1 MSKSNQDK
9 KKIPGPDVFS
19 FLALPKKSRDS
30 HQWGEAKLER
40 SMDRAAALALLNDV
54 LAATVKA
61 DGPDLNARQAA
72 ILLRVALEPAPH
84 TVRGLAEALSLG
96 KPAVSRA
103 LDALG
108 GYGLAVRLPDE
119 TDRRS
124 ITVQATARGLAMLAG
139 LADRVVAC
147 ERSWNARSFQKP
159 NSQPAQLGV
168 KPTASGSPASA
179 VGGSGLAAGS
189 AATGSSL
196 GSGHSH
202 AA

>member
-1 MSKSNQDK
+1 
-9 KKIPGPDVFS
+9 
-19 FLALPKKSRDS
+19 
-30 HQWGEAKLER
+30 
-40 SMDRAAALALLNDV
+40 MDRAAALALLNDV

-72 ILLRVALEPAPH
+72 ILLRVALEPGPH

-147 ERSWNARSFQKP
+147 ERSRNAKSFQKP
-159 NSQPAQLGV
+159 NIQPAQQGL
-168 KPTASGSPASA
+168 KPTASGSPAAA
-179 VGGSGLAAGS
+179 VGERHAAGT
-189 AATGSSL
+189 AATGQGSAL

>member
-1 MSKSNQDK
+1 
-9 KKIPGPDVFS
+9 
-19 FLALPKKSRDS
+19 
-30 HQWGEAKLER
+30 
-40 SMDRAAALALLNDV
+40 MDRAAALALLNDV

-72 ILLRVALEPAPH
+72 ILLRVALEPGPH

-147 ERSWNARSFQKP
+147 ERSRNAGSFQKH
-159 NSQPAQLGV
+159 NIQPANQQGG

-179 VGGSGLAAGS
+179 GGGSGLAAGS

>member
-1 MSKSNQDK
+1 
-9 KKIPGPDVFS
+9 
-19 FLALPKKSRDS
+19 
-30 HQWGEAKLER
+30 
-40 SMDRAAALALLNDV
+40 MDRAAALALLNDV

-147 ERSWNARSFQKP
+147 ERSRNAKSFQKP
-159 NSQPAQLGV
+159 NIQAAQPNTQQGL
-168 KPTASGSPASA
+168 KPTASGSPA
-179 VGGSGLAAGS
+179 AAAGERLSSGS
-189 AATGSSL
+189 AATGTGSSL
-196 GSGHSH
+196 GGHSH

>member
-1 MSKSNQDK
+1 
-9 KKIPGPDVFS
+9 
-19 FLALPKKSRDS
+19 
-30 HQWGEAKLER
+30 
-40 SMDRAAALALLNDV
+40 MDRAAALALLNDV

-147 ERSWNARSFQKP
+147 ERSRNARSFQKP
-159 NSQPAQLGV
+159 NIQPANQQGV

-179 VGGSGLAAGS
+179 GGGSGLAAGS

-196 GSGHSH
+196 GAGHSH

>member
-1 MSKSNQDK
+1 
-9 KKIPGPDVFS
+9 
-19 FLALPKKSRDS
+19 
-30 HQWGEAKLER
+30 
-40 SMDRAAALALLNDV
+40 MDRAAALALLNDV
-54 LAATVKA
+54 LSATVKA

-72 ILLRVALEPAPH
+72 ILMRVALEPGPH

-147 ERSWNARSFQKP
+147 ERSRNARSFQKP
-159 NSQPAQLGV
+159 NVQPGFQ
-168 KPTASGSPASA
+168 KPTASGSPAAAANVAISA
-179 VGGSGLAAGS
+179 GNAAG
-189 AATGSSL
+189 AGPSL
-196 GSGHSH
+196 GTGHSH

>member
-1 MSKSNQDK
+1 MHDWDSASRSST

-19 FLALPKKSRDS
+19 FLALPNKSRES
-30 HQWGEAKLER
+30 PQWGEAKLER

-72 ILLRVALEPAPH
+72 ILLRVALEPGPH

-147 ERSWNARSFQKP
+147 ERSRNARSFQKP
-159 NSQPAQLGV
+159 NVQPGFQ
-168 KPTASGSPASA
+168 KPTASGSPAT
-179 VGGSGLAAGS
+179 AAS
-189 AATGSSL
+189 
-196 GSGHSH
+196 
-202 AA
+202 

>member
-1 MSKSNQDK
+1 
-9 KKIPGPDVFS
+9 
-19 FLALPKKSRDS
+19 
-30 HQWGEAKLER
+30 
-40 SMDRAAALALLNDV
+40 MDRAAALALLNDI

-72 ILLRVALEPAPH
+72 ILLRVSLEPGPH
-84 TVRGLAEALSLG
+84 TVRGIAEALKLG

-124 ITVQATARGLAMLAG
+124 ITVQATARGLAMLAS

-147 ERSWNARSFQKP
+147 ERSRDGRSFQKP
-159 NSQPAQLGV
+159 NVQ
-168 KPTASGSPASA
+168 KPTASGTFA
-179 VGGSGLAAGS
+179 VPPLAASKAIGGE
-189 AATGSSL
+189 AGPVPVKPV
-196 GSGHSH
+196 GPGHASH